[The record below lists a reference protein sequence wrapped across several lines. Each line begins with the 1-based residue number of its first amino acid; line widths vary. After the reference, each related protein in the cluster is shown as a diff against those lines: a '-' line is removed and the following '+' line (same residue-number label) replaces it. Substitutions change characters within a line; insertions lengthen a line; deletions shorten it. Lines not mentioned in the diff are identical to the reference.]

1 METFFNPGAEELD
14 DVVVLPQAALIKVTR
29 ISKDET
35 GKKKDKRRCVF
46 TNLLQFS
53 MRYAC
58 KMS

>member
-1 METFFNPGAEELD
+1 VAVVAEVD
-14 DVVVLPQAALIKVTR
+14 DVVVLPQAALSKATR

-53 MRYAC
+53 MRYAG